1 MTVTISLGVR
11 NAMLN
16 AVIAYIKGTAAGTA
30 YVDIRDGAVPAVTA
44 AISGIRKAK
53 IDFPAAP
60 AAPFPASTT
69 GSVVQ
74 NNFTADT
81 ATVAGTPTYFRVM
94 SGDAAPVTVLQGT
107 VGTASPADLIFTNTV
122 WQAGGTAD
130 ITSMTL
136 TVPVSC
142 A

>member
-1 MTVTISLGVR
+1 MTVTIHTNVR

-44 AISGIRKAK
+44 AITGTQMAK

-60 AAPFPASTT
+60 AAPFPAAANGTTTQST
-69 GSVVQ
+69 
-74 NNFTADT
+74 FTADT
-81 ATVAGTPTYFRVM
+81 TTAAGTPTYFRVLT
-94 SGDAAPVTVLQGT
+94 GDAVAVTALQGT
-107 VGTASPADLIFTNTV
+107 VGTAAPADLIFTNTV
-122 WQAGGTAD
+122 WQLNGTAD